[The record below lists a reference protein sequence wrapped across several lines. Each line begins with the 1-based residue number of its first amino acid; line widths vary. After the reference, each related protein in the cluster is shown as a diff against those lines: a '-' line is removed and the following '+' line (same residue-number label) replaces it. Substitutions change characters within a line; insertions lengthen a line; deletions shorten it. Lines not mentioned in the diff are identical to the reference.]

1 MITNT
6 MQQHTVPRDIGSQE
20 FKLVGSMTLKQF
32 TMLLSGCIVAY
43 IFYLLPVHPFLK
55 WPPALLS
62 VFFGFAFAFMPIQ
75 ERALDHWIVALVR
88 AILAPSQ
95 RVWQQVGFVPEF
107 LTLELHRAIGPV
119 RPALAHDRTFLTAIL
134 RAIPQTPQTPLDLQ
148 ESAYLGY
155 IDTTLAKLTP
165 TASRGAPSDT
175 SLAKMAQGRTP
186 IILDANTFASTINVA
201 HEHVIKLPSFGSAVR
216 VIPGLRNV
224 RPRKLH
230 VRTPTGA
237 PLQPPSET
245 PATQPSVFFVPKTTM
260 RPAPPQS
267 VSTSASVPVS
277 LSPPATGI
285 RRDTAEIGLLRTQN
299 ISLAEHIAQLQKEL
313 KTTHATPLPIPA
325 PRQEIPFERK
335 PKGARGR
342 DIDAAQLVPL
352 TPAVSPLPPRSAT
365 MNVAAAGDSPS
376 IPQTIAVPAHATASP
391 PLTNLPNAVN
401 GVVKNRSGELL
412 ANVIIVIKDLHG
424 VPLRA
429 LKTNRLGQFAIAT
442 PLQNGTY
449 TLELEKEGFAF
460 DIIQTTITGT
470 AVAPIEIVAGA

>member
-1 MITNT
+1 MTT
-6 MQQHTVPRDIGSQE
+6 KSMQQHTVPRDIGSQE

-32 TMLLSGCIVAY
+32 TLLLSGCIVAY
-43 IFYLLPVHPFLK
+43 IFYLLPIHSFLK

-75 ERALDHWIVALVR
+75 ERALDHWIVALIR

-95 RVWQQVGFVPEF
+95 RVWRQVGFVPEF
-107 LTLELHRAIGPV
+107 LTLELPRAIGPV

-134 RAIPQTPQTPLDLQ
+134 RALPQTPQTPLDIQ

-155 IDTTLAKLTP
+155 LDTTLSKFTP
-165 TASRGAPSDT
+165 TAPRGAPSDT

-186 IILDANTFASTINVA
+186 IMLDANTFASTINVA
-201 HEHVIKLPSFGSAVR
+201 QEHVIKLPSFGSAVR
-216 VIPGLRNV
+216 VVLGLRNV

-230 VRTPTGA
+230 VRTPTGT
-237 PLQPPSET
+237 PLQPRSET

-260 RPAPPQS
+260 RLTTPQS
-267 VSTSASVPVS
+267 IATSASVPLS

-299 ISLAEHIAQLQKEL
+299 IALAEHIAQLQKAL
-313 KTTHATPLPIPA
+313 KTTHTPLPIPA
-325 PRQEIPFERK
+325 PRQETPFERK

-342 DIDAAQLVPL
+342 DIDATQLVPL
-352 TPAVSPLPPRSAT
+352 TPPVSLQGPRSAT
-365 MNVAAAGDSPS
+365 MSGAADWAP
-376 IPQTIAVPAHATASP
+376 IPQTIAVPAKSTASP
-391 PLTNLPNAVN
+391 PLTTLPNAVN
-401 GVVKNRSGELL
+401 GVVKSRSGELL

-460 DIIQTTITGT
+460 AIIQTTITGT
-470 AVAPIEIVAGA
+470 AVAPIEIVAGV